1 MSPCA
6 SGCARSGGTLRV
18 EGPQIA
24 RILVAAAVSWELC
37 VWLGATQP
45 PVFAV
50 VVPLVAMRDAPD
62 SALNVSVARL
72 VGVVAGLSI
81 GIAVLSWLRPSAV
94 SVVLVLALA
103 LGVGV
108 VLRIGDTLNLQVAMS
123 ALLLFANADPAAYAV
138 SRLWETAVG
147 AAVTIVLSPL
157 LLPTNPARAF
167 VRALHGIAD
176 SAAEIVVLAADLDE
190 GEPELAHRLDA
201 DAHNLDDW
209 ARALGPH
216 LAAARRAVRLHAVW
230 RRRHARELDGLVE
243 PTALAP
249 EVTSLIRSHV
259 ADALEFSTRADTRDW
274 WQASAPSRRSILLP
288 LSDAVA
294 AALAGTPSTTD
305 VEKAR
310 TGVLVYSEADQTR
323 FGVIIRRPLRRMI
336 ALLTGST
343 SGKPSTPAPGWA
355 G

>member
-1 MSPCA
+1 M
-6 SGCARSGGTLRV
+6 
-18 EGPQIA
+18 
-24 RILVAAAVSWELC
+24 
-37 VWLGATQP
+37 
-45 PVFAV
+45 
-50 VVPLVAMRDAPD
+50 
-62 SALNVSVARL
+62 
-72 VGVVAGLSI
+72 
-81 GIAVLSWLRPSAV
+81 

-103 LGVGV
+103 LEVGV
-108 VLRIGDTLNLQVAMS
+108 VLRIGDTLNLQVAIS

-167 VRALHGIAD
+167 VRALHGMAD
-176 SAAEIVVLAADLDE
+176 SAAAIVVLAAD
-190 GEPELAHRLDA
+190 LDA
-201 DAHNLDDW
+201 DAHNLDDR

-216 LAAARRAVRLHAVW
+216 LAAARRAVRLHPVW
-230 RRRHARELDGLVE
+230 WRRHARELDDLVE

-249 EVTSLIRSHV
+249 EITSLRRSHV

-294 AALAGTPSTTD
+294 AALVGTPSTTD

-310 TGVLVYSEADQTR
+310 TAVLVYSEADQTR
-323 FGVIIRRPLRRMI
+323 FRCDHPPPTAQDDHAADRARPAVRPGPAHRSGETRGTGEDDPRRVMRSR
-336 ALLTGST
+336 GST
-343 SGKPSTPAPGWA
+343 RHDDVPCRHPTSSPRPTRPTSGTPPTA
-355 G
+355 GARMCRVSSRLSAA